1 MQDKANSIRLYSIN
15 EFLLL
20 FFIPIKNTY
29 QTRQY
34 IVHLFH
40 SEIE

>member
-1 MQDKANSIRLYSIN
+1 MQDKANSIRLYSN

-34 IVHLFH
+34 LVHLFH